1 MSDIHI
7 DLDWTRMLGFDQAS
21 PGPDPFRHSPK
32 IGPKEARG
40 FGRAMAEDEP
50 EAENCHL
57 AASLQVKVGLKPV
70 GVVLQAKVGNKDRIR
85 R

>member
-7 DLDWTRMLGFDQAS
+7 ELDWTRMLGFDQAS

-32 IGPKEARG
+32 IGPKDARG
-40 FGRAMAEDEP
+40 FGQAMAEEKS
-50 EAENCHL
+50 EAETSRRV
-57 AASLQVKVGLKPV
+57 ASLQAKVGLKSV